1 MAMRGSAG
9 ADDSSL
15 SNDDGMAQ
23 HIGQQWRSGLRAI
36 AFYLPQFHPIP
47 ENDRWWGE
55 GFTEWHNVAGARPRF
70 RGHYQP
76 HRPGR
81 LGFYDLRLAETRR
94 AQTVLAGKFGI
105 SAFCYYDY
113 WFNGHRLLHR
123 PLDEVVR
130 SGEPDFP
137 FCLCWANEN
146 WTRRWDGRDEQ
157 VLIQQDYASY
167 QPERHIEYLATS
179 FTDRRYVRVKGD
191 PLWLIYNPDAIPELP
206 AVISR
211 WRRAAAA
218 NGLPGLHLCAVRS
231 VHNNLTV
238 PQMIAAGF
246 DSVVNFV
253 PHPAYRG
260 GRRPW
265 NRVTGLPA
273 RIHNR
278 LVRRSVL
285 NGRWPLAPV
294 TNVFDYRRL
303 MVNAIAACG
312 SSETVHPCVMPSW
325 DNSPRKRVDADVY
338 QNLDPDRY
346 GRWLQAAA
354 LSRAPAPK
362 DQRLVFIN
370 AWNEWAE
377 GCHLEPDQRFGTD
390 FLKATWQAL
399 KAADAALCEGRA
411 PVLGLGYAKATQVL
425 P

>member
-1 MAMRGSAG
+1 MQDSAET
-9 ADDSSL
+9 DDSPL
-15 SNDDGMAQ
+15 SRTDGMAE
-23 HIGQQWRSGLRAI
+23 HIGPQWHSGLRAI

-55 GFTEWHNVAGARPRF
+55 GFTEWHNVASSRPRF
-70 RGHYQP
+70 PSHYQP
-76 HRPGR
+76 HMPGR
-81 LGFYDLRLAETRR
+81 LGFYDLRLAETRS
-94 AQTVLAGKFGI
+94 AQTALARKFGI

-113 WFNGHRLLHR
+113 WFNGRRLLHR

-146 WTRRWDGRDEQ
+146 WTRRWDGRDEKI
-157 VLIQQDYASY
+157 LMHQDYASY
-167 QPERHIEYLATS
+167 QPERHIEYLTTS
-179 FTDRRYVRVKGD
+179 FTDPRYLRVEGH
-191 PLWLIYNPDAIPELP
+191 PLWLIYNPDAIPALP
-206 AVISR
+206 AIISR

-231 VHNNLTV
+231 VHNSLTV
-238 PQMIAAGF
+238 PQMIADGF

-253 PHPAYRG
+253 PHPTYRG
-260 GRRPW
+260 RRQAW
-265 NRVTGLPA
+265 NRIIGLPA

-278 LVRRSVL
+278 LVRRSIL

-303 MVNAIAACG
+303 MANAIASCG

-354 LSRAPAPK
+354 ISRAAAPK

-377 GCHLEPDQRFGTD
+377 GCHLEPDQRFGTA
-390 FLKATWQAL
+390 FLEATLQAL
-399 KAADAALCEGRA
+399 KTADAALCEGRA
-411 PVLGLGYAKATQVL
+411 PVLGLGYAKAAQVL